1 MENLGAWLGFIGSI
15 IVALISLAGVISS
28 NKQNNKAILE
38 QLKSQQQLA
47 DANLAKAQAV
57 TDTKLEDLTR
67 EVRKHNGFAEK
78 IPVLEEKVKVANNR
92 IADLE
97 RKVG

>member
-1 MENLGAWLGFIGSI
+1 MPEAVVVGLLAALASI
-15 IVALISLAGVISS
+15 IAAVVTSKATQ
-28 NKQNNKAILE
+28 NKMQTELHEQN
-38 QLKSQQQLA
+38 
-47 DANLAKAQAV
+47 AV
-57 TDTKLEDLTR
+57 QNVKIDHLTE
-67 EVRKHNGFAEK
+67 EVRRHNDFAQR

>member
-1 MENLGAWLGFIGSI
+1 MSEAVIVGIIAAVASI
-15 IVALISLAGVISS
+15 IAAVLTSRATQTKMQQDLHE
-28 NKQNNKAILE
+28 QN
-38 QLKSQQQLA
+38 
-47 DANLAKAQAV
+47 AV
-57 TDTKLEDLTR
+57 QNVKIDHLTA
-67 EVRKHNGFAEK
+67 EVKKHNDFASR